1 MRMLEWI
8 CVLIKNTSH
17 HLHFIF
23 LSIVSAVHSC
33 GWMYKTTHCSQIYKR
48 CWHTRFFFIDLWD
61 ACCSFSGSIFYFGL
75 LLEYFLY
82 ALTPKT
88 HQFSRT
94 VQLCCVSTFQL
105 TSLLSLNIGI
115 NYAYVWHG
123 DVVWWKNWIKGRTTG
138 EAFQEQCFPWERG
151 DPVGADF
158 GFCNFQDLSCTEES
172 YITHWKKERKK
183 KRVQVHMFKIH
194 SDS

>member
-82 ALTPKT
+82 ALTLKT
-88 HQFSRT
+88 HQFSQT
-94 VQLCCVSTFQL
+94 VQRSSSVWNSLFSSPQPPKYPACSDWSAHTRLNQHCSPSLRSALLCFHLPVNL
-105 TSLLSLNIGI
+105 TSFSKYRYKLCICVTWWRGLMKKLN
-115 NYAYVWHG
+115 
-123 DVVWWKNWIKGRTTG
+123 
-138 EAFQEQCFPWERG
+138 
-151 DPVGADF
+151 
-158 GFCNFQDLSCTEES
+158 
-172 YITHWKKERKK
+172 
-183 KRVQVHMFKIH
+183 
-194 SDS
+194 

>member
-61 ACCSFSGSIFYFGL
+61 ACCSFSGSIFLFW
-75 LLEYFLY
+75 FATRIFFICFNAQNTSVFSDCP
-82 ALTPKT
+82 AL
-88 HQFSRT
+88 
-94 VQLCCVSTFQL
+94 QLCMKQSVFKPPPSKIS
-105 TSLLSLNIGI
+105 SLLWLVSSHTSEPALLTASPISS
-115 NYAYVWHG
+115 
-123 DVVWWKNWIKGRTTG
+123 VVFS
-138 EAFQEQCFPWERG
+138 A
-151 DPVGADF
+151 
-158 GFCNFQDLSCTEES
+158 SS
-172 YITHWKKERKK
+172 
-183 KRVQVHMFKIH
+183 
-194 SDS
+194 